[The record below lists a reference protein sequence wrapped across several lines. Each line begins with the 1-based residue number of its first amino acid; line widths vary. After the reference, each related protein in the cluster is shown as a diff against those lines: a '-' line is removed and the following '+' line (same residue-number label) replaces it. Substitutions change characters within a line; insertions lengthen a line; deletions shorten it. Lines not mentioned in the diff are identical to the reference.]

1 MAPLLSVM
9 LFVEV
14 GETSPRQRTIL
25 RRELLRCGWS
35 GVGNDDLIFAMQMC
49 NMKSDRQAMSRATR
63 HVHAAVQMAE
73 ILDWSANCIYSEP
86 PKLTKAMR

>member
-1 MAPLLSVM
+1 MTHRLSVM

-14 GETSPRQRTIL
+14 GESSPRQRTIL
-25 RRELLRCGWS
+25 RRELLRSGWS
-35 GVGNDDLIFAMQMC
+35 SIENDDLVFAMQMYD
-49 NMKSDRQAMSRATR
+49 MKSDRQAMSRATR

-86 PKLTKAMR
+86 PTLTKATT